1 MSLAEDL
8 LKTELYKTFE
18 AYIDTKDLTK
28 RAKGEF
34 DLTKDAPKE
43 AITAYVKWRAMKLSN
58 RF

>member
-1 MSLAEDL
+1 MSLAEDMM
-8 LKTELYKTFE
+8 KMDLYKTFE

-34 DLTKDAPKE
+34 ELTKDAPKE
-43 AITAYVKWRAMKLSN
+43 AQAAYVKWRSMKLSK